1 MRYGPNVINDP
12 IMKERGMTFDEFHNG
27 LRILESIDR
36 HELVV
41 AGVFEDEA
49 DEEWAAFLKSPH
61 RWMIEASDEQATKLW
76 ALMVGRGAIKR
87 EAA

>member
-1 MRYGPNVINDP
+1 
-12 IMKERGMTFDEFHNG
+12 MTLREFHNG

-36 HELVV
+36 HELVD

-49 DEEWAAFLKSPH
+49 DEEWTAFLKSPH
-61 RWMIEASDEQATKLW
+61 RWMIEASDDQTEKLW
-76 ALMVGRGAIKR
+76 ALMVKRGAVK